1 MPYDAW
7 VELCLDD
14 DRRAFSHKSKTENR
28 KSKIGRPPH
37 SMFGFPFSVFRSLE
51 IAPGRLFRFDRF
63 EERLEVALAESA
75 AAVALDDLEEERR
88 PVLDGAGE
96 DLEEVALVV
105 AVDQDA
111 QLLDLVH
118 RLADLADA
126 LGQVLVVVLRH
137 AEELHAVGA
146 QLGQR

>member
-63 EERLEVALAESA
+63 EERLEVALAETA
-75 AAVALDDLEEERR
+75 AAVALDDLEEQRR
-88 PVLDGAGE
+88 PVLDGSGE
-96 DLEEVALVV
+96 DLEQVALVV
-105 AVDQDA
+105 AIHQDA
-111 QLLDLVH
+111 E
-118 RLADLADA
+118 LADLLHGLPDLADPFR
-126 LGQVLVVVLRH
+126 QVLVVVLRD
-137 AEELHAVGA
+137 AEE
-146 QLGQR
+146 